1 MTRFAWA
8 AALAWLSAANAT
20 AGPDLATI
28 DRTTRTEP
36 AYQTKSPRY
45 CLLVFGPEAATR
57 VWLVLDGDA
66 LYVDRDGDGD
76 LTEEGE
82 RVTVP
87 AFKPSDHPF
96 HEGEREVDLGSV
108 KDGERTHTKLTF
120 SQIRYRKTLGKLDA
134 DQKDKAAEWQAHLD
148 KIHKQAPDGVADMVT
163 VHIEGPGPKDSI
175 RWFAW
180 IDDGGHLRFADSKE
194 AAPVVHFGGP
204 LTMLVNPGA
213 QIRPDPGPDEHFTVH
228 IGSAGVGR
236 GSFAYSSYDRVP
248 EDVFPVVE
256 VEYPAAANGASPVRE
271 RYELKQRC

>member
-8 AALAWLSAANAT
+8 VGAAGLIATAAT
-20 AGPDLATI
+20 AGPDLAKI
-28 DRTTRTEP
+28 DRAIRNEP
-36 AYQTKSPRY
+36 VYRTKSPRY

-76 LTEEGE
+76 LTGDGE
-82 RVTVP
+82 RVAVP

-96 HEGEREVDLGSV
+96 HDGEREVELGSV
-108 KDGERTHTKLTF
+108 RDGKLTHSKLTF
-120 SQIRYRKTLGKLDA
+120 SQIRYRKTLGKLDGG
-134 DQKDKAAEWQAHLD
+134 QKDKAAEWQAHLD
-148 KIHKQAPDGVADMVT
+148 EVHKQAPDGVADMVT
-163 VHIEGPGPKDSI
+163 VQIAGPEGKDPVL
-175 RWFAW
+175 WFAW
-180 IDDGGHLRFADSKE
+180 IDDGGHLRFADSPQ

-213 QIRPDPGPDEHFTVH
+213 KLRPDPSEDEHFTVH

-248 EDVFPVVE
+248 EGVFPVVE
-256 VEYPAAANGASPVRE
+256 VEYPAAGGVSPVRE